1 MTYHSA
7 ARLRGIALRLAIG
20 ALFLSLMRRG
30 IERFADETSV
40 WDPMVL
46 AIIAVMVGIVAAA
59 AVLVPLRRVQRLSP
73 QELLRG
79 D

>member
-1 MTYHSA
+1 MTYHTA

-20 ALFLSLMRRG
+20 ALFLSLMHRG